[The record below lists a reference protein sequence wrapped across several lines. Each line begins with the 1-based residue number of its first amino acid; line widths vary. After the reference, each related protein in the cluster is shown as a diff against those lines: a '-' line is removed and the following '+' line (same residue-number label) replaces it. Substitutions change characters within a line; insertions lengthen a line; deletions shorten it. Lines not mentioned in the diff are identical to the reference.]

1 MPQLRWF
8 DGGSLTVSDWH
19 CPGAALGT
27 GAEESLAMAEVSI
40 GRAGSHAVRAR
51 DGETVVEGT
60 QLLCVN
66 AGEVFRPVRRALGLE
81 RRTQIAITADVLRA
95 LVHGEPA
102 FPARTAPLTARAA
115 LAHHA
120 LLQHVAAA
128 TRDDL
133 AIHALAL
140 ELAGHAC
147 CVRDPDIEVQ
157 PTSSLRALRDA
168 IRAVQE
174 LLVRRYA
181 EPLTLA
187 ALADHV
193 GLSPWHLSR
202 SFRAHAGLGLHQYR
216 TRLRLLAAL
225 DRIRDARG
233 AGLARIAFEV
243 GFSSHS
249 HLTRA
254 FRAFFRVP
262 PSRLAEVAAA
272 HGGSARAP
280 RIRVR
285 GARGEP
291 LRR

>member
-19 CPGAALGT
+19 CPGAALGA

-40 GRAGSHAVRAR
+40 GRAGSHALRAR

-81 RRTQIAITADVLRA
+81 RRTQIAIAADVLGDLA
-95 LVHGEPA
+95 NGAPV
-102 FPARTAPLTARAA
+102 FPVRTAPLTARAA
-115 LAHHA
+115 LVHHA

-133 AIHALAL
+133 AIHTLAL

-147 CVRDPDIEVQ
+147 RVRPPDGAV
-157 PTSSLRALRDA
+157 PLTSSLREAV
-168 IRAVQE
+168 RAVQE

-187 ALADHV
+187 VLADHV

-216 TRLRLLAAL
+216 TRLRLLSAL

-233 AGLARIAFEV
+233 PDLARIAFEV

-262 PSRLAEVAAA
+262 PSRVAELTASPSGA
-272 HGGSARAP
+272 GSAR

-285 GARGEP
+285 GASGGP